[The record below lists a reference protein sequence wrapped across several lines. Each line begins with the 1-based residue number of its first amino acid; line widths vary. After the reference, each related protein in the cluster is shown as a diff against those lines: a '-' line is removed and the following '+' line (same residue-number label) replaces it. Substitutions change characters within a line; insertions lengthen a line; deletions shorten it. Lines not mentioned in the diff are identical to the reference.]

1 MKFSLIFLILIFIS
15 SCSNGLVNK
24 NNRDPFTSSGFA
36 LIYNDDDFKNKII
49 SRKLNNDL
57 LEVGHYK
64 IKRNSIVKI
73 TNPQNKKSLELKVT
87 KNLKYPDFF
96 KIVITENVLLMLDLD
111 PNIPFVDIEEK
122 IKNESFIAKKAVTHS
137 EEKRVSNKA
146 PITKVKILN
155 ISKKKQK
162 KTSQVKKFTIIVGDF
177 YSEDSAINL
186 KNTLE
191 NNYVKNGSLM
201 VKKMSK
207 NKFRL
212 FSGPYTSI
220 SSLKNVYFELNKYGF
235 DNLDVKQHD

>member
-1 MKFSLIFLILIFIS
+1 
-15 SCSNGLVNK
+15 
-24 NNRDPFTSSGFA
+24 
-36 LIYNDDDFKNKII
+36 
-49 SRKLNNDL
+49 
-57 LEVGHYK
+57 
-64 IKRNSIVKI
+64 
-73 TNPQNKKSLELKVT
+73 
-87 KNLKYPDFF
+87 
-96 KIVITENVLLMLDLD
+96 MLDLD

>member
-1 MKFSLIFLILIFIS
+1 MIFIS
-15 SCSNGLVNK
+15 SCSSGLVNK

-111 PNIPFVDIEEK
+111 L
-122 IKNESFIAKKAVTHS
+122 
-137 EEKRVSNKA
+137 
-146 PITKVKILN
+146 IL
-155 ISKKKQK
+155 
-162 KTSQVKKFTIIVGDF
+162 
-177 YSEDSAINL
+177 E
-186 KNTLE
+186 
-191 NNYVKNGSLM
+191 
-201 VKKMSK
+201 
-207 NKFRL
+207 
-212 FSGPYTSI
+212 
-220 SSLKNVYFELNKYGF
+220 
-235 DNLDVKQHD
+235 VKQFFLAFLLYHLQKLKVYRDLNLLNLILAIDL